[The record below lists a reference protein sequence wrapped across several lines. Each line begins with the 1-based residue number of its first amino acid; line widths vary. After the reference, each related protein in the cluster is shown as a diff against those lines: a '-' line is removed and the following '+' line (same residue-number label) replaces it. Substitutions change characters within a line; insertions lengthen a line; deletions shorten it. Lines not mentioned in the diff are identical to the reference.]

1 MDTTFPQTRLPA
13 EARQAEMVQAVLA
26 LAARQEPASITTTDI
41 AKVVGL
47 SQGAVFRHFPN
58 KQAIWLNVAQWLEA
72 SLLPL
77 VEDAAGSSADSLVSL
92 GNIFRAHLQFV
103 QENPGVPRF
112 IFHELQQPA
121 DSPVKQQV
129 AAMLQRYSG
138 ILIRVLR
145 QAKAQGAVVPGLDER
160 AAATLFIGSIQGLVM
175 QGMLVGSCT
184 AIQPLIPGVW
194 DLYLRAICQEQPHEK
209 PLA

>member
-1 MDTTFPQTRLPA
+1 MKAATVSLRQST

-26 LAARQEPASITTTDI
+26 LAARQEPASITTTHI
-41 AKVVGL
+41 AHEVGL

-58 KQAIWLNVAQWLEA
+58 KQAIWLNVAEWLEA
-72 SLLPL
+72 TLLPL
-77 VEDAAGSSADSLVSL
+77 VQTAAKSSSDPLENLS
-92 GNIFRAHLQFV
+92 NIFRAHLQFV

-129 AAMLQRYSG
+129 AGMLQVYSG
-138 ILIRVLR
+138 ILIRVLQ
-145 QAKAQGAVVPGLDER
+145 QAKAQGLVLPTLDER
-160 AAATLFIGSIQGLVM
+160 SAATLFIGSIQGLVM
-175 QGMLVGSCT
+175 QAMLIGSCA

-194 DLYLRAICQEQPHEK
+194 NLYCRAIREEPN
-209 PLA
+209 A

>member
-1 MDTTFPQTRLPA
+1 MDTTLPQTRLPA

-77 VEDAAGSSADSLVSL
+77 VEDAAGS
-92 GNIFRAHLQFV
+92 
-103 QENPGVPRF
+103 
-112 IFHELQQPA
+112 
-121 DSPVKQQV
+121 
-129 AAMLQRYSG
+129 
-138 ILIRVLR
+138 
-145 QAKAQGAVVPGLDER
+145 
-160 AAATLFIGSIQGLVM
+160 
-175 QGMLVGSCT
+175 
-184 AIQPLIPGVW
+184 
-194 DLYLRAICQEQPHEK
+194 
-209 PLA
+209 

>member
-1 MDTTFPQTRLPA
+1 MNAATVSLRQPA
-13 EARQAEMVQAVLA
+13 EARQAEMVQAVLC
-26 LAARQEPASITTTDI
+26 LAAQQEPASITTTDI
-41 AKVVGL
+41 AKAVGL

-72 SLLPL
+72 TLMPL
-77 VEDAAGSSADSLVSL
+77 VQTAAQSSPDPLTSL

-129 AAMLQRYSG
+129 AVMLQTYSG
-138 ILIRVLR
+138 ILIRVLQ
-145 QAKAQGAVVPGLDER
+145 QAKTAGQVSPNLDER
-160 AAATLFIGSIQGLVM
+160 SAATLFIGSIQGLVM
-175 QGMLVGSCT
+175 QAMSLGSST
-184 AIQPLIPGVW
+184 SIQPMMAGVW
-194 DLYLRAICQEQPHEK
+194 ALYLSAIRQEVAP
-209 PLA
+209 

>member
-1 MDTTFPQTRLPA
+1 MKAATVSLRQST

-26 LAARQEPASITTTDI
+26 LAARQEPASITTTHI
-41 AKVVGL
+41 AHEVGL

-58 KQAIWLNVAQWLEA
+58 KQAIWLNVAEWLEA
-72 SLLPL
+72 TLLPL
-77 VEDAAGSSADSLVSL
+77 VQTAAKSSSDPLENLS
-92 GNIFRAHLQFV
+92 NIFRAHLQFV

-129 AAMLQRYSG
+129 AGMLQSYSG
-138 ILIRVLR
+138 ILIRVLQ
-145 QAKAQGAVVPGLDER
+145 QAKAQGLVLPTLDER
-160 AAATLFIGSIQGLVM
+160 SAATLFIGSIQGLVM
-175 QGMLVGSCT
+175 QAMLIGSCA

-194 DLYLRAICQEQPHEK
+194 NLYCRAIAEEPN
-209 PLA
+209 A

>member
-1 MDTTFPQTRLPA
+1 MKAATVSLRQST

-26 LAARQEPASITTTDI
+26 LAARQEPASITTTHI
-41 AKVVGL
+41 AHEVGL

-58 KQAIWLNVAQWLEA
+58 KQAIWLNVAEWLEA
-72 SLLPL
+72 TLLPL
-77 VEDAAGSSADSLVSL
+77 VQTAAKSSSDPLENLS
-92 GNIFRAHLQFV
+92 NIFRAHLQFV

-129 AAMLQRYSG
+129 AGMLQGYSG
-138 ILIRVLR
+138 ILIRVLQ
-145 QAKAQGAVVPGLDER
+145 QAKAQGLVLPTLDER
-160 AAATLFIGSIQGLVM
+160 SAATLFIGSIQGLVM
-175 QGMLVGSCT
+175 QAMLIGSCA

-194 DLYLRAICQEQPHEK
+194 NLYCRAIREEPN
-209 PLA
+209 A